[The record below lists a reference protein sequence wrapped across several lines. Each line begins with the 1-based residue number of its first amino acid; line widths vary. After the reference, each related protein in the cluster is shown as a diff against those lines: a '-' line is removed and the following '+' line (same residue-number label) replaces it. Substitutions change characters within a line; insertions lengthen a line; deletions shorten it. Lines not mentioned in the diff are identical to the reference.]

1 MENQEERWPN
11 WPPGS
16 RFTLIGFRRGRR
28 FWPMARP
35 ASFDNGNGTAK
46 GKEQENSDGLV
57 ARLY

>member
-16 RFTLIGFRRGRR
+16 RFTL
-28 FWPMARP
+28 
-35 ASFDNGNGTAK
+35 NGTAK
-46 GKEQENSDGLV
+46 GKEKENSDGLV

>member
-1 MENQEERWPN
+1 
-11 WPPGS
+11 
-16 RFTLIGFRRGRR
+16 
-28 FWPMARP
+28 MARP